1 MCCGATCGPTTRAVS
16 RAWSQHSPQM
26 ASCSRRPESVFPCGA
41 GRARPSPIQGRRG
54 RQHWVQHMT
63 FEPTAA
69 GVTVRSYWKVVQGLA
84 ATNTRTLNAMGF
96 YDDFCVKFDG
106 RWLIKEK
113 RIYRCNDQAP
123 LPW

>member
-1 MCCGATCGPTTRAVS
+1 
-16 RAWSQHSPQM
+16 
-26 ASCSRRPESVFPCGA
+26 
-41 GRARPSPIQGRRG
+41 
-54 RQHWVQHMT
+54 MT
-63 FEPTAA
+63 FEGTAD

-84 ATNTRTLNAMGF
+84 STNTRTLNAMGF

-113 RIYRCNDQAP
+113 RIYRCNDETP

>member
-1 MCCGATCGPTTRAVS
+1 
-16 RAWSQHSPQM
+16 M

-41 GRARPSPIQGRRG
+41 GRARPSPNQGG
-54 RQHWVQHMT
+54 AAVSTGVQHIT
-63 FEPTAA
+63 FEGTTD
-69 GVTVRSYWKVVQGLA
+69 GVAVRSYWKVVQGLA
-84 ATNTRTLNAMGF
+84 STNTRTLNAMGF

-113 RIYRCNDQAP
+113 RIYRCNDETP